1 MPFKRPISVLV
12 VIHTQELNVL
22 LLERATHA
30 NFWQSVTG
38 SQEEGESLLET
49 ARREVLEETGL
60 DYPHSA
66 FLDWQQQ
73 NEYEIFAGWQ
83 HRYAPNVTRNV
94 EHVFS
99 LALPKQEAIKLAP
112 EEHVASVW
120 LPWQHAAPLC
130 FSASNQEAILALP
143 KRLGFA

>member
-83 HRYAPNVTRNV
+83 HRYAPNVAENV
-94 EHVFS
+94 EHVFQ
-99 LALPKQEAIKLAP
+99 ARLPERQPVTLNPA
-112 EEHVASVW
+112 EHVAYEW
-120 LPWQHAAPLC
+120 LPRAAAAAKV
-130 FSASNQEAILALP
+130 ASWTNRDAILALP
-143 KRLGFA
+143 